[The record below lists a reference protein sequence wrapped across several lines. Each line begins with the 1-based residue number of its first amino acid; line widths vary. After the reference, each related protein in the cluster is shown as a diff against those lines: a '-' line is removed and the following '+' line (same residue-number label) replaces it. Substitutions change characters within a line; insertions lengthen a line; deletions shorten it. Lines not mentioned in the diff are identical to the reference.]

1 MEIRSFIEEVR
12 KLGLLK
18 EIRGADW
25 NLEIGAITDLNAKK
39 KKYTLLFDE
48 IKDYPKG
55 FRILTGALLDAKRV
69 ALALELPSFNKYDDI
84 SLVKVLKERLNFAY
98 NEYKNFDPI
107 VVQDS
112 PLMENIER
120 GENVNLLKFPAPKWH
135 ELDGGRYIG
144 TGSITITKDP
154 DSDWVNLGVYRV
166 MLVDNRKL
174 AIFIDGGHHGRMHI
188 EKYLK
193 KGEKA
198 PIAISFGH
206 PLSLFIF
213 AGMEVP
219 YGISEYNFAGA
230 VVGKRFKVIEG
241 EVTGLPIP
249 ADSEMA
255 IEGYVTGELVDEGPF
270 GEFMGYY
277 AGGRVKSPVI
287 EVERIY
293 YRDNPILLGTAPGIP
308 PYDYSYFRCPIRSAM
323 IWNMLE
329 RIGVP
334 EIKGVWVHE
343 AGFGR
348 AFIVVSIKQIS
359 AGHATTVGHIVAT
372 SPLTAY
378 GGRYI
383 ILVDE
388 DVDPSDLNQ
397 VIWAMCTRSDP
408 AKSIEVINNVWSTPL
423 DPMAE
428 RKEFINEYVSSRG
441 IIYALKP
448 FSKITRNQFPIE
460 VRPSQELIENNLKKY
475 KEIFE

>member
-18 EIRGADW
+18 EVRGADW
-25 NLEIGAITDLNAKK
+25 NLEIGAITELNAKK
-39 KKYTLLFDE
+39 RKYTLLFDE

-69 ALALELPSFNKYDDI
+69 ALALELPSFDQYDDL
-84 SLVKVLKERLNFAY
+84 SLVKVLRQRLSFAY
-98 NEYKNFDPI
+98 KEYKNFDPI
-107 VVQDS
+107 IVQDS
-112 PLMENIER
+112 PLMENIDR
-120 GENVNLLKFPAPKWH
+120 GENVNVFKFPAPKWH
-135 ELDGGRYIG
+135 ELDGGRYIAAG
-144 TGSITITKDP
+144 GIVITKDP
-154 DSDWVNLGVYRV
+154 DSNWVNLGIYRV
-166 MLVDNRKL
+166 MLVDKRKL
-174 AIFIDGGHHGRMHI
+174 TVMIEAAHHGRMHI

-198 PIAISFGH
+198 PIAISLGN

-219 YGISEYNFAGA
+219 YGVSEYNFAGA

-249 ADSEMA
+249 ADSEIA
-255 IEGYVTGELVDEGPF
+255 IEGYITGELADEGPF

-277 AGGRVKSPVI
+277 AGGETKQLVI
-287 EVERIY
+287 QVERVY
-293 YRDNPILLGTAPGIP
+293 YRENPILHGTPPGIP
-308 PYDYSYFRCPIRSAM
+308 PYDFSYFRCPIRSAM
-323 IWNMLE
+323 IWNLLE
-329 RIGVP
+329 SLGVP
-334 EIKGVWVHE
+334 VRGVWAYE
-343 AGFGR
+343 AGFSR
-348 AFIVVSIKQIS
+348 AFIVVSIEQTTAWWS
-359 AGHATTVGHIVAT
+359 TTVGHILAT
-372 SPLTAY
+372 HPLTAF

-388 DVDPSDLNQ
+388 DIDPSDINQ

-428 RKEFINEYVSSRG
+428 RKEFRSEYVSSRG

-448 FSKITRNQFPIE
+448 FSKKIRNEFPKE
-460 VRPSQELIENNLKKY
+460 VRFSQELVERISKKY
-475 KEIFE
+475 KEIFM